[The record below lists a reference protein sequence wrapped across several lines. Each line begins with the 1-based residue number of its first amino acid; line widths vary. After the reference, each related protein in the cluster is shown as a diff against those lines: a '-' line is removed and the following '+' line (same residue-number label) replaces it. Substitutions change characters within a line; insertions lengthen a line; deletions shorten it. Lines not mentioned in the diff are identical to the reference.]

1 MNKPTSVKFPKEMLA
16 DIDNECEGL
25 GCNRTDFIREAVKEK
40 LDGKV
45 QDQEENS
52 SRPDR
57 NTTPKE
63 EPKPTLEEIPELKK
77 PQIVEVDFNPSDY
90 EIVSEPKPTVK
101 EIPQDNSN
109 KPVVNFVPF
118 NGQILPFAKRYNI

>member
-1 MNKPTSVKFPKEMLA
+1 MLA

-25 GCNRTDFIREAVKEK
+25 GCNRTDFIREAVQEK
-40 LDGKV
+40 LDGET
-45 QDQEENS
+45 QDQEENN

-63 EPKPTLEEIPELKK
+63 EPKLKVEEIPELKNPK
-77 PQIVEVDFNPSDY
+77 IVVTDFNPDDY
-90 EIVSEPKPTVK
+90 EIKSEPKPTIK

-109 KPVVNFVPF
+109 KPPVNFVSF
-118 NGQILPFAKRYNI
+118 NGQLLPFVKRYNI